1 MLKYSIVIP
10 VYNRPQEIDELLDSL
25 TKIPHKNF
33 EVIVVEDGSLL
44 SSDLICK
51 NYRDALDITYHFQKN
66 TGPGLA
72 RNVGASLAKGET
84 IVFFDSDCLIPT
96 NYFEAV
102 DDRIDQLDCYGGP
115 DMAHESFNTI
125 QKAISYSMT
134 STLTTGGIRGGKKKL
149 DKFYPRSFNM
159 GIKRSVFN
167 ALEGFRDIRFGEDL
181 DFSLRIIENGYKAAL
196 IEKAAVYHKRRNNM
210 KSFFKQVFNSGI
222 ARINLHLWHPGSL
235 KLVHIAPSVFTIGYF
250 AFLLASIFQPELLV
264 FNLLPLIAFFIDALI
279 KNKSLKIAGVA
290 IVSSMVQTIG
300 YGSGFLYAFY
310 KRILLKKQENGAFT
324 KSFYK

>member
-25 TKIPHKNF
+25 TQINQKDF

-44 SSDLICK
+44 CSDLICD
-51 NYRDALDITYHFQKN
+51 NYRSVLNITYHFQKN
-66 TGPGLA
+66 TGPGPA
-72 RNVGASLAKGET
+72 RNAGAALAKGET
-84 IVFFDSDCLIPT
+84 IIFFDSDCLIPI
-96 NYFEAV
+96 NYFDAV
-102 DDRIDQLDCYGGP
+102 DEKIEQTDCFGGP

-134 STLTTGGIRGGKKKL
+134 STLTTGGIRGGKKQL

-159 GIKRSVFN
+159 GIKTKVFH
-167 ALEGFRDIRFGEDL
+167 ALGGFRDIRFGEDL
-181 DFSLRIIENGYKAAL
+181 DFSMRIIKNGYQSIL

-235 KLVHIAPSVFTIGYF
+235 KAVHLAPSVFTVGYITALILSLF
-250 AFLLASIFQPELLV
+250 HPAFLILNI
-264 FNLLPLIAFFIDALI
+264 LPLLAFFADALI
-279 KNKSLKIAGVA
+279 KTKSLKIALIA
-290 IVSSMVQTIG
+290 IVASMVQTIA
-300 YGSGFLYAFY
+300 YGSGFIYAFV
-310 KRILLKKQENGAFT
+310 KRIVLKKEEHGAFT
-324 KSFYK
+324 ETFYE